1 MTKNAPLSTIYFQF
15 LFQILSSKTLL
26 ALSHFLRR
34 ARHNES
40 STTVTAL
47 RTKVDNM
54 VGTLDNLQIVLND
67 EDGMA
72 TADECVESL

>member
-26 ALSHFLRR
+26 ALSHFLWS
-34 ARHNES
+34 ACRHETS
-40 STTVTAL
+40 ATIAAL
-47 RTKVDNM
+47 RTEVDNV
-54 VGTLDNLQIVLND
+54 VGTFDDLQIVLND

-72 TADECVESL
+72 SADECIESL